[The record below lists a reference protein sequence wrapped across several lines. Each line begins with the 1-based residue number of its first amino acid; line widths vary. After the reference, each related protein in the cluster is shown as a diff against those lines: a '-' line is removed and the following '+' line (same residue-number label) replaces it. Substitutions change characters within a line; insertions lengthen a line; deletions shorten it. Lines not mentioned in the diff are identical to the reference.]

1 MQERKRHSRGI
12 ALSESISD
20 QKIVISDDPSPRQ
33 EKIVERNTMVAT
45 ESRFNDKTGETATE
59 ASSSRER
66 IVDRKTIVYETLVDP
81 TVIKVTG
88 EKLKTQLFSRLGFFK
103 PNRADIQFVSINKYY
118 EPYVVI
124 AGKYAIDYY
133 RKSAYTVKLD
143 KEVREVILLN
153 QQFEPGQSIDSYGQ
167 SYKTIRLDGEERIM
181 KEFNASLIL
190 DRSGE
195 DVTLERL
202 PSAPSERNPEKILTE
217 FGAEE
222 IPEDEDLH
230 IIQSKILKRP
240 NDINRVVNEL
250 FEVNE
255 RVVIYTPR
263 YRLLYRNLGTG
274 EERAMEFDG
283 VTAKRIFVRTYVRK
297 V

>member
-1 MQERKRHSRGI
+1 MT
-12 ALSESISD
+12 ESVPRE
-20 QKIVISDDPSPRQ
+20 KIVMSADPSPHQ
-33 EKIVERNTMVAT
+33 EKIVERKTLAT
-45 ESRFNDKTGETATE
+45 VEGVSNEKAAETTAE
-59 ASSSRER
+59 ASPSRER
-66 IVDRKTIVYETLVDP
+66 IVVRKTIVYETLVDP
-81 TVIKVTG
+81 TVVKVTG
-88 EKLKTQLFSRLGFFK
+88 EKLKTQLFSKFGFFR
-103 PNRADIQFVSINKYY
+103 PNREDIQFVSMNKYY

-124 AGKYAIDYY
+124 SGKYAIDYY
-133 RKSAYTVKLD
+133 RKSGYTVKVD

-153 QQFEPGQSIDSYGQ
+153 QQFEPEQSIDSYGQ
-167 SYKTIRLDGEERIM
+167 SHKVIRLDGEERLM
-181 KEFNASLIL
+181 REFNASLIL

-217 FGAEE
+217 FGAAE
-222 IPEDEDLH
+222 IPEEEDLN

-240 NDINRVVNEL
+240 NDINRIVSEL

-263 YRLLYRNLGTG
+263 YRLLYRNVGTG

-283 VTAKRIFVRTYVRK
+283 VTAKRIFVRTGVRK
-297 V
+297 VQ

>member
-1 MQERKRHSRGI
+1 
-12 ALSESISD
+12 LTESVPHE
-20 QKIVISDDPSPRQ
+20 KIVISSDPSSPQ
-33 EKIVERNTMVAT
+33 EKVVERRALAT
-45 ESRFNDKTGETATE
+45 PESASNEKATQTAAVE
-59 ASSSRER
+59 SPSRER

-88 EKLKTQLFSRLGFFK
+88 EKLKTQLFSRFGFFK
-103 PNRADIQFVSINKYY
+103 PNRDDIQFVSINKYY

-124 AGKYAIDYY
+124 SGKYAIDYY

-153 QQFEPGQSIDSYGQ
+153 QQFDPEQSIDSYGQ
-167 SYKTIRLDGEERIM
+167 SHKVIRLDGEERLM

-222 IPEDEDLH
+222 IPEDEDLN

-240 NDINRVVNEL
+240 NDISRIVNEL

-263 YRLLYRNLGTG
+263 YRLLYRNGGTG
-274 EERAMEFDG
+274 EERGMEFDG
-283 VTAKRIFVRTYVRK
+283 VTAKRIFVRTSVRR
-297 V
+297 VQ

>member
-1 MQERKRHSRGI
+1 MEEASWGL
-12 ALSESISD
+12 ALTESVPHE
-20 QKIVISDDPSPRQ
+20 KIVISGDPSSPQ
-33 EKIVERNTMVAT
+33 EKVVERRALAT
-45 ESRFNDKTGETATE
+45 PESASNEKATQTAAVE
-59 ASSSRER
+59 SPSRER

-88 EKLKTQLFSRLGFFK
+88 EKLKAQLFSRFGFFK
-103 PNRADIQFVSINKYY
+103 PNRDDIQFVSINKYY

-124 AGKYAIDYY
+124 SGKYAIDYY

-153 QQFEPGQSIDSYGQ
+153 QQFDPEQSIDSYGQ
-167 SYKTIRLDGEERIM
+167 SHKVIRLDGEERLM

-222 IPEDEDLH
+222 IPEDEDLN

-240 NDINRVVNEL
+240 NDISRIVNEL

-263 YRLLYRNLGTG
+263 YRLLYRNGGTG
-274 EERAMEFDG
+274 EERGMEFDG
-283 VTAKRIFVRTYVRK
+283 VTAKRIFVRTSVRR
-297 V
+297 VQ